1 MISSINSV
9 CAYKDATNFT
19 ASKTK
24 SKKASWISIWINDK
38 DKVCTDGRDDG
49 KISFKEKMASFG
61 KGLLGL
67 VKAVV
72 KRPIATLLTFGLGV
86 GLTVITGGAILPV
99 LVAAGIVSGLGI
111 LGYGIIKAARAKT
124 DAGAK
129 QAWESIGNGTFAL
142 VCSLLGMKSS
152 LKAAAKAGVKAAEEA
167 ENLNLCQTVAKTF
180 KVVPDAVKISVRNTK
195 GNFLTYTTGQ
205 VHANS
210 NATRKDVQIGY
221 QSGNGNKVEAYK
233 IDLNGSVEEVLAKNP
248 GVSYE
253 AETGKYYVQT
263 SWGAKSYIDPA
274 AQKGYMFVKYGPGDI
289 NAVEGVEFAD
299 TYVDHA
305 KLASTGVKSYI
316 DPSELEAGKTIAV
329 AKEAPARFKIVPE
342 GTKYV
347 SAEGPAEVQPKSVL
361 RIDGQGRPYQS
372 TVEYMLKKVQLTPEQ
387 IEMLKTVDSEAVEA
401 YLASKK

>member
-1 MISSINSV
+1 
-9 CAYKDATNFT
+9 
-19 ASKTK
+19 
-24 SKKASWISIWINDK
+24 
-38 DKVCTDGRDDG
+38 
-49 KISFKEKMASFG
+49 
-61 KGLLGL
+61 
-67 VKAVV
+67 
-72 KRPIATLLTFGLGV
+72 
-86 GLTVITGGAILPV
+86 
-99 LVAAGIVSGLGI
+99 
-111 LGYGIIKAARAKT
+111 
-124 DAGAK
+124 
-129 QAWESIGNGTFAL
+129 
-142 VCSLLGMKSS
+142 MKSS
-152 LKAAAKAGVKAAEEA
+152 LKAAAKAGVKAAEET
-167 ENLNLCQTVAKTF
+167 ENLSLCQTVAKTF
-180 KVVPDAVKISVRNTK
+180 KVVPDAVKVSAKNTK

-205 VHANS
+205 IHANS
-210 NATRKDVQIGY
+210 NATRKGVQVGY

-248 GVSYE
+248 GLSYE

-305 KLASTGVKSYI
+305 KLTTTGAKSYV
-316 DPSELEAGKTIAV
+316 DPTELEAGKTIAV

-372 TVEYMLKKVQLTPEQ
+372 SVEYMLKKVQMTPEQ
-387 IEMLKTVDSEAVEA
+387 IEMLKAIDPEAVEA
-401 YLASKK
+401 FLAKN